1 MERTEKPAKSRK
13 MTRHGVTVHGGSG
26 FYVTPDGRFEV
37 VKVDDF
43 ETSCDDPHP
52 VKLPREK
59 WFTAGDYDS
68 RGRWVT
74 KLKKGYRC
82 EGGETHFYVAWH
94 IWDHKSG
101 WDGDYAEG
109 TGPGSFDTFDDAMS
123 ELAEIIKREAEK

>member
-74 KLKKGYRC
+74 KLKKGYLC

-109 TGPGSFDTFDDAMS
+109 TGPGYFDTFGDAMR
-123 ELAEIIKREAEK
+123 ELAAIIKREAK